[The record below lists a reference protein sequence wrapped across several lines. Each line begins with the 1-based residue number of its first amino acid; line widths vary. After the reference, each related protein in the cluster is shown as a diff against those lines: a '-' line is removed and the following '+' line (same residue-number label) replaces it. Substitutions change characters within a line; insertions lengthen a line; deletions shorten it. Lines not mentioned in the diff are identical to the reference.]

1 MADSY
6 ETMQIYDKLSQLFKN
21 SGDKDESKGFEN

>member
-6 ETMQIYDKLSQLFKN
+6 ETMQIYDKLSQLLEN